1 MTEITHHEPQ
11 NLASGQVLNRLRAA
25 VLGAND
31 GITSVAGIVVGVAG
45 ATNSKSVIVTA
56 GAAGLIAGAISMA
69 AGEYVSVSSQR
80 DTEKALLTKERYE
93 LEHYP
98 EEELAELT
106 GLYVA
111 RGLSKK
117 TAAQV
122 AKELTANDVFA
133 AHVDAELGID
143 PNNLT
148 SPWQAAIASAI
159 SFFVGAIVPLVAIIL
174 PPQSLRVPVTFAA
187 VILALI
193 ITGAL
198 SARAGK
204 ADTGKAIRRVVAG
217 GVVAMI
223 VTYGIGRLLSV
234 SGI

>member
-174 PPQSLRVPVTFAA
+174 PPQSLRVPVTFTA
-187 VILALI
+187 VIVALV

-204 ADTGKAIRRVVAG
+204 ANPGKAIRRVVAG
-217 GVVAMI
+217 GIIAMI